1 MLLYL
6 ELCVDLKEH
15 RGAKDGLHQY
25 RNMSQQHV
33 RKGGREGST
42 RMKNGFQ
49 NSHNYLLLPSSFLLI
64 SIFQHDQGSDSLEK
78 VIVFYVDLAERK
90 MNEARKKADAA
101 AVSAASAKITDL
113 ENDLVRRE
121 EGREGGVSM

>member
-33 RKGGREGST
+33 RLLSFLTLSWGGGGEGSG
-42 RMKNGFQ
+42 K
-49 NSHNYLLLPSSFLLI
+49 
-64 SIFQHDQGSDSLEK
+64 
-78 VIVFYVDLAERK
+78 
-90 MNEARKKADAA
+90 RKKM
-101 AVSAASAKITDL
+101 V
-113 ENDLVRRE
+113 
-121 EGREGGVSM
+121 

>member
-33 RKGGREGST
+33 R
-42 RMKNGFQ
+42 M
-49 NSHNYLLLPSSFLLI
+49 
-64 SIFQHDQGSDSLEK
+64 
-78 VIVFYVDLAERK
+78 
-90 MNEARKKADAA
+90 
-101 AVSAASAKITDL
+101 
-113 ENDLVRRE
+113 
-121 EGREGGVSM
+121 EGGMEDGRDGGPQHVVIY

>member
-33 RKGGREGST
+33 RR
-42 RMKNGFQ
+42 
-49 NSHNYLLLPSSFLLI
+49 
-64 SIFQHDQGSDSLEK
+64 
-78 VIVFYVDLAERK
+78 
-90 MNEARKKADAA
+90 
-101 AVSAASAKITDL
+101 
-113 ENDLVRRE
+113 
-121 EGREGGVSM
+121 EGREGGRNTRRVSSYNRNYLHISSLPPSLSLLHRAKTP